1 MYNSNTNSL
10 IIISAY
16 LVEKRVL
23 CAIRFLDWCDS
34 FFLKI
39 WHLFIF
45 FVQKKISCENMGGGG
60 WWRWVCSCGLKLGLW
75 WRWVC
80 VVGGGIDDWKFF
92 LFMVVADGWIFFF
105 PFCFVAVGN
114 VDNGGFWVCHC
125 ICGFRSM
132 GKRKKKSEIW
142 NREEGKYVLWVREKI
157 HGETV
162 LEVGG
167 NQSLVGLC
175 EMGFVM
181 GRKSSKMKRE
191 NVTRG
196 THMTILCSVSCGVHR
211 FGEKL

>member
-1 MYNSNTNSL
+1 MK
-10 IIISAY
+10 
-16 LVEKRVL
+16 KRVL

-45 FVQKKISCENMGGGG
+45 LFKKKISCENTGGGG
-60 WWRWVCSCGLKLGLW
+60 W

-80 VVGGGIDDWKFF
+80 VVGGGIDDWNFF
-92 LFMVVADGWIFFF
+92 LFMVVVDGWIFFF
-105 PFCFVAVGN
+105 PFCFVAVDD
-114 VDNGGFWVCHC
+114 VDSGGFWVCHC

-132 GKRKKKSEIW
+132 GKRKKISEIW

-175 EMGFVM
+175 EMGFVVYR
-181 GRKSSKMKRE
+181 GVKSVAGFCDGKE
-191 NVTRG
+191 
-196 THMTILCSVSCGVHR
+196 
-211 FGEKL
+211 EQ

>member
-1 MYNSNTNSL
+1 MLITIKIRRIWKVLYFFFWFFLLQMYNSNTNSL

-45 FVQKKISCENMGGGG
+45 FVQKKISCENTGGGG

-105 PFCFVAVGN
+105 SFLFCGRWWCWQW
-114 VDNGGFWVCHC
+114 WVLSLPLYMWFSVY
-125 ICGFRSM
+125 GQE
-132 GKRKKKSEIW
+132 KKKIW
-142 NREEGKYVLWVREKI
+142 N
-157 HGETV
+157 
-162 LEVGG
+162 LE
-167 NQSLVGLC
+167 
-175 EMGFVM
+175 
-181 GRKSSKMKRE
+181 
-191 NVTRG
+191 
-196 THMTILCSVSCGVHR
+196 
-211 FGEKL
+211 